1 MTQLSPPKL
10 DRSQFELLDQNDSL
24 APMRDKF
31 SLEEGL
37 IYLDGNSLGVLPK
50 ATADHVSQVIKRQ
63 WGVDLIRSWNSHHWM
78 QKPTQ
83 LGHKVGRLIGADVGQ
98 TIVCDTT
105 SVNIFKLA
113 AAAIKMRPDRS
124 KLITETG
131 NFATDLYLLQ
141 GLAKLLGDHIEV
153 IALPRDEVLQAVD
166 EDTALVLLTHVHFKT
181 GSMWDMASVTQITQA
196 QGALMMWD
204 LSHSVGAMPIELD
217 QINADLAVGCTYK
230 YLNGGPGAPAFIYVA
245 QRHLSQ
251 FEQPLTG
258 WLGHAKPFDFV
269 DDYQG
274 ATGIEQAMC
283 GTPAVLGNAAL
294 EVALDLMLSAD
305 MAQVRRKSQHMGQ
318 LFIELIQQRCP
329 WFELGSPTNPEQRGS
344 QVSLT
349 HPQGYAIMQALIARN
364 IVGDFRAP
372 NNLRF
377 GFTPLYLRY
386 VDLWDC
392 VEALVDIMSTESWN
406 QPQFLKQQ
414 AVT

>member
-217 QINADLAVGCTYK
+217 QNNADL
-230 YLNGGPGAPAFIYVA
+230 
-245 QRHLSQ
+245 
-251 FEQPLTG
+251 
-258 WLGHAKPFDFV
+258 
-269 DDYQG
+269 
-274 ATGIEQAMC
+274 
-283 GTPAVLGNAAL
+283 
-294 EVALDLMLSAD
+294 
-305 MAQVRRKSQHMGQ
+305 
-318 LFIELIQQRCP
+318 
-329 WFELGSPTNPEQRGS
+329 
-344 QVSLT
+344 
-349 HPQGYAIMQALIARN
+349 
-364 IVGDFRAP
+364 
-372 NNLRF
+372 
-377 GFTPLYLRY
+377 
-386 VDLWDC
+386 
-392 VEALVDIMSTESWN
+392 
-406 QPQFLKQQ
+406 
-414 AVT
+414 